1 MEPEKFDSPSK
12 KSFALSARAKL
23 SQIGLGALLGLL
35 TAVLGTVF
43 HQAWVQGFP
52 YGLLISFGLLTMSF
66 LSLRRYRSRL
76 GAWVGVLVLTGLIF
90 SFSLPGT
97 DVMIPANFAGLAWSY
112 GSITMAVLV
121 TAFPKLKLLNQRS

>member
-1 MEPEKFDSPSK
+1 MALEKFDSQSK
-12 KSFALSARAKL
+12 ISFALSARAKL
-23 SQIGLGALLGLL
+23 SQIGLGAILGLL

-52 YGLLISFGLLTMSF
+52 YGLLISLGLLTISF
-66 LSLRRYRSRL
+66 LSLRKYRSRL
-76 GAWVGVLVLTGLIF
+76 GAWVGVLVFTGLIF

-112 GSITMAVLV
+112 GSIAMAALIA
-121 TAFPKLKLLNQRS
+121 AFPKFANR